1 MTHNGH
7 SPVLNKEWSHVLRRA
22 VIGLIAVLGVLF
34 GLLVGAPA
42 ARAETPKIA
51 TGWLPYWMTSPARPA
66 GINSAVANADLL
78 SEVSPFWY
86 SAMRGGAAGVQPKVN
101 PNFTNADANMAWSM
115 AQLRGAGLRVV
126 PAIADSSGKGAMAAV
141 LADPAK
147 RTAHVADLVNLVVS
161 NGYDGL
167 DLDYE
172 TFAFSDGRASWAAT
186 QPNWTAF
193 VQELG
198 TALHAQGKTLSA
210 TIPPPCSIAGVCGPD
225 QGYWVY
231 NMTGIAPF
239 VDHIRIMAYDYHV
252 QGIGAIAPM
261 PWVRAI
267 VAYAASVIPANK
279 IHIGVPTYGRA
290 WTKRTSSGGYQLS
303 GNCPASGT
311 TAYKTLTAMASVTD
325 ADIPGQ
331 LATLGVDPATI
342 QWDPTSQESWVEYPK
357 VLNWTDAAGATQSCT
372 ARRIMWWVGPQ
383 AVLARTQLVGEFGLA
398 GAAYW
403 TIGGDDPAQWPLIRA
418 YAQQLA
424 PAATEVALTVPPTV
438 PFAQPMTV
446 SAVVTS
452 GGVPVTGVD
461 ATLQFQKPQAKE
473 WTAIA
478 SAPLGADGTVAFAPV
493 VTDPGS
499 WRIFVPGV
507 PGRAEQASDPVPVQ
521 VTSVVRAKPKKV
533 VVKAKDTT
541 VVRVVAQP
549 ARKKQVILVQIQRGE
564 AWKTIGRGRTDARGV
579 AKISIDMP
587 RKKGVTTF
595 RATANARGGFG
606 YGISEP
612 FTIRVK

>member
-1 MTHNGH
+1 MF
-7 SPVLNKEWSHVLRRA
+7 KEWSRVVRRPIVA
-22 VIGLIAVLGVLF
+22 MIAVLGVLA
-34 GLLVGAPA
+34 GILGASPA
-42 ARAETPKIA
+42 AQAETPKIT

-86 SAMRGGAAGVQPKVN
+86 SAMQGGAAGVEPRVN
-101 PNFTNADANMAWSM
+101 PNFTNSAANMSWSM

-126 PAIADSSGKGAMAAV
+126 PAIADSSGKGKMASV
-141 LADPAK
+141 LADPA
-147 RTAHVADLVNLVVS
+147 RRAAHVADLVNLIVS

-198 TALHAQGKTLSA
+198 AALHAQGKTLSA
-210 TIPPPCSIAGVCGPD
+210 TIPPPCSISGVCGPTE
-225 QGYWVY
+225 GYWVY
-231 NMTGIAPF
+231 NMIGIAPF
-239 VDHIRIMAYDYHV
+239 VDRIRIMAYDYHV

-261 PWVRAI
+261 PWVRSI
-267 VAYAASVIPANK
+267 VAYAASVVPANK
-279 IHIGVPTYGRA
+279 IQIGVPTYGRA
-290 WTKRTSSGGYQLS
+290 WTKRTASGGYQLS

-311 TAYKTLTAMASVTD
+311 SGYKTLTSMASVTD

-342 QWDPTSQESWVEYPK
+342 QWDPTSQENWVEYPK
-357 VLNWTDAAGATQSCT
+357 LLNWTDATGATQTCT
-372 ARRIMWWVGPQ
+372 AKRIMWWVGPQ

-424 PAATEVALTVPPTV
+424 PAATEVAITVPPTV
-438 PFAQPMTV
+438 AFGQPLTV
-446 SAVVTS
+446 SAVITS
-452 GGVPVTGVD
+452 GGVAVTGVD
-461 ATLQFQKPQAKE
+461 ATLQFQKAQTKDWA
-473 WTAIA
+473 AIT
-478 SAPLGADGTVAFAPV
+478 SAPIAADGTVIFNPTA
-493 VTDPGS
+493 TEPGS

-507 PGRAEQASDPVPVQ
+507 AGRAEQASDPVPVL
-521 VTSVVRAKPKKV
+521 VTSVVTANPRKV
-533 VVKAKDTT
+533 VVRANQST
-541 VVRVVAQP
+541 VIRVVAQP
-549 ARKKQVILVQIQRGE
+549 ARKKQVVLVQVQRGQK
-564 AWKTIGRGRTDARGV
+564 WRTVGKGRTDARGV
-579 AKISIDMP
+579 VKVTIQMP
-587 RKKGVTTF
+587 RKKGVLTY
-595 RATANARGGFG
+595 RATANARGGIS
-606 YGISEP
+606 YGVSQT